1 MSTATCTETLPLK
14 LDKDG
19 VIRVSKT
26 RVTLDTMVQAFLEG
40 LTAEE
45 IAVQYPV
52 IPLADVYS
60 VIGYYLHQKKKVE
73 SYLRRREKIAEQTR
87 SQNEARFAQSNIRE
101 RLLARKKKRKKGEL
115 DGQIIYLPVR

>member
-1 MSTATCTETLPLK
+1 MSTATFTETLPLK

-26 RVTLDTMVQAFLEG
+26 RVTLDTIVNAFLEG

-52 IPLADVYS
+52 VPLADVYS

-73 SYLRRREKIAEQTR
+73 IYLKRREKIAEQIR
-87 SQNEARFAQSNIRE
+87 SQNEARFAQSKIRE
-101 RLLARKKKRKKGEL
+101 RLLARKKNGKR
-115 DGQIIYLPVR
+115 

>member
-1 MSTATCTETLPLK
+1 MATTTFTATLPLK
-14 LDKDG
+14 TDKDG

-26 RVTLDTMVQAFLEG
+26 RVTLDTIVAAFLEG

-60 VIGYYLHQKKKVE
+60 VVGYYLHQKKKVDA
-73 SYLRRREKIAEQTR
+73 YLKRREKIAEQVRT
-87 SQNEARFAQSNIRE
+87 QNESRFNASDIRK
-101 RLLARKKKRKKGEL
+101 RLLARKKNGKR
-115 DGQIIYLPVR
+115 

>member
-1 MSTATCTETLPLK
+1 MSTATFIEILPLK

-26 RVTLDTMVQAFLEG
+26 RVTLDTIVSAFLEG

-73 SYLRRREKIAEQTR
+73 TYLRRREKIAEQIR
-87 SQNEARFAQSNIRE
+87 SQNKARFAQSRIRE
-101 RLLARKKKRKKGEL
+101 RLLARNKNGKR
-115 DGQIIYLPVR
+115 

>member
-1 MSTATCTETLPLK
+1 MSTAACTETLPLK

-19 VIRVSKT
+19 VIRVGKT
-26 RVTLDTMVQAFLEG
+26 RVTLDTIVSAFLEG

-52 IPLADVYS
+52 VPLADVYS

-73 SYLRRREKIAEQTR
+73 TYLRRREKIAEQIR

-101 RLLARKKKRKKGEL
+101 RLLALVK
-115 DGQIIYLPVR
+115 